1 MKNNND
7 YKNKV
12 RDVYNEIA
20 NHYLDNFSKGRLRL
34 LFDLIQDS
42 IKVHITEEIEHVL
55 DAGGGMGHFGM
66 VAAERGALVTVIDIA
81 KSMLDVGRELSLKN
95 GLNNKMIYKEGD
107 VEKLEIQDNTFDFI
121 ISEGS
126 VLSFL
131 SNPQQALNEFYRVL
145 RPKGKALLSVQ
156 NRMYFMYESHSLPVI
171 QAVYKSGRVFPQIN
185 SSSDYRCTTHSFMP
199 EEIRSMIKQS
209 GFDILYFRPRFI
221 VASRFEDIDMKL
233 DSDPSFYQEML
244 LFEKKLECN
253 PEFINLG
260 RMFSILIEKP
270 GKTKP
275 RKVDK

>member
-95 GLNNKMIYKEGD
+95 GLNNKMIYK
-107 VEKLEIQDNTFDFI
+107 
-121 ISEGS
+121 
-126 VLSFL
+126 
-131 SNPQQALNEFYRVL
+131 
-145 RPKGKALLSVQ
+145 
-156 NRMYFMYESHSLPVI
+156 
-171 QAVYKSGRVFPQIN
+171 
-185 SSSDYRCTTHSFMP
+185 
-199 EEIRSMIKQS
+199 
-209 GFDILYFRPRFI
+209 
-221 VASRFEDIDMKL
+221 
-233 DSDPSFYQEML
+233 
-244 LFEKKLECN
+244 
-253 PEFINLG
+253 
-260 RMFSILIEKP
+260 
-270 GKTKP
+270 
-275 RKVDK
+275 